1 MKVPLLCRRPVRG
14 WPWPWRHG
22 VFRNTKLFKFPR
34 PSVRH
39 PIHHGRDNEV
49 LLSRPPARPPALC
62 PPLPNFSLPCG
73 PSIATGPSFDV
84 NGHWLTYLSREAPR
98 KAPGEAR
105 PLLRHLISFLPC
117 MASWLS
123 ISSCRCFRRP
133 ASECRIKL
141 RCARSGDSITHGES
155 PPLDPPAPQVKFW
168 ASHPVESWAKVQAP
182 GCVYQNGNHAIH
194 AVHFS
199 AKPSSC
205 DMATRNL
212 EEQRP
217 AVQSVIGIA

>member
-1 MKVPLLCRRPVRG
+1 MHYLKMKVPLLCRRPVRG

-22 VFRNTKLFKFPR
+22 VFRNTELFKFPR

-105 PLLRHLISFLPC
+105 PLLRHLISFLP
-117 MASWLS
+117 
-123 ISSCRCFRRP
+123 
-133 ASECRIKL
+133 
-141 RCARSGDSITHGES
+141 
-155 PPLDPPAPQVKFW
+155 
-168 ASHPVESWAKVQAP
+168 AP
-182 GCVYQNGNHAIH
+182 GLGVQN
-194 AVHFS
+194 
-199 AKPSSC
+199 K
-205 DMATRNL
+205 
-212 EEQRP
+212 
-217 AVQSVIGIA
+217 IAMRKIRRLDYWARKYYLLWVA

>member
-1 MKVPLLCRRPVRG
+1 MAYFATLSYSSFPVRPSAILSIMG
-14 WPWPWRHG
+14 G
-22 VFRNTKLFKFPR
+22 TTKFSSLAHR
-34 PSVRH
+34 PA
-39 PIHHGRDNEV
+39 
-49 LLSRPPARPPALC
+49 RPLCVRPPALC

-105 PLLRHLISFLPC
+105 PLLRHLISFQPC

-123 ISSCRCFRRP
+123 ISSCRCFLRP

-155 PPLDPPAPQVKFW
+155 PLSIPL
-168 ASHPVESWAKVQAP
+168 HP
-182 GCVYQNGNHAIH
+182 
-194 AVHFS
+194 
-199 AKPSSC
+199 
-205 DMATRNL
+205 R
-212 EEQRP
+212 
-217 AVQSVIGIA
+217 